1 MPASRPAVFL
11 DRDGVVNRAI
21 VRDGRPYP
29 PASVRE
35 LEILP
40 GVADAI
46 GALHRAGIAV
56 VIVTNQPDVARGTT
70 TRGEVEAIHQQLRQE
85 LAIDAIEVCWHDDD
99 DACDC
104 RKPKP
109 GLILAAARA
118 LNVDLSRSVLVG
130 DRWKDIAAGK
140 QTGVA
145 TVLID
150 YRYSEPAPP
159 SAPAPDVVV
168 GSLLEAMPWIVERT
182 RNEVQMHEALRVKIF
197 ADGAEKAGM
206 LELAAHPWIA
216 GFTTNPTLMRKAGV
230 SDYRTF
236 AKEVLLA
243 IPDRPISFEVF
254 SDDLAEMERQACQI
268 ASWGDNVYVKIPVTN
283 TRGEWTDGLVRR
295 LVRDGVKLNV
305 TALTTL
311 GQVRRVAEALAES
324 RSSYISVFAGRVADT
339 GRDPV
344 PLMAAAV
351 EMLRPHP
358 GLELIWASPR
368 EVLNV
373 YQADQIGCHIITV
386 TSDLLKKLPLYG
398 KDLDAYSLETVRQFH
413 EDAAAAGYTI

>member
-1 MPASRPAVFL
+1 M
-11 DRDGVVNRAI
+11 
-21 VRDGRPYP
+21 
-29 PASVRE
+29 
-35 LEILP
+35 P